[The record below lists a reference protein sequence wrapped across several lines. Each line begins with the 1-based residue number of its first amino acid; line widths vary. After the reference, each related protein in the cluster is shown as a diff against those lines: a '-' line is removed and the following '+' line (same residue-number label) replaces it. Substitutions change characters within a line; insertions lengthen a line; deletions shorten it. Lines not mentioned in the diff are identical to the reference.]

1 MVAWEQRKV
10 SDIVKFHKQGFY
22 TKESYSEN
30 NKYFLLRGTE
40 LTSNKLVL
48 NDTPKIN
55 ATEKDYNDFK
65 VDKGDFLIVRSGTVG
80 TYGIVYDD
88 IKAIFGSYL
97 INFRF
102 DMGIVTNE
110 FFGLFYQS
118 NVFKNQLNKI
128 IQKSS
133 NVNINAEN
141 IKSTTITL
149 PYIEEQQKISS
160 FFKNLDDSIT
170 LQERELEL
178 LKLTKKGFLQQLF
191 TDNQQKFPN
200 IRFANF
206 HDEWQQ
212 RKLGDTLLF
221 LKSGL
226 SRLFSNI
233 DIGLPVVRANNINNG
248 ILNMKNDVKYW
259 YQIDTKGAKNENYYI
274 HKNDILINFIN
285 SEAKMGTAAVVREEP
300 ARETIYT
307 TNILKAQV
315 NKDYEHY
322 FWFSLTQINKYK
334 NDIKLITKPAVNQAS
349 FTTVDFKKLSYKFP
363 NIDEQAKIGS
373 FFKQLDET
381 ILIQERKLEK
391 LKRFK
396 KAFLQKMFI

>member
-391 LKRFK
+391 LKRLK

>member
-212 RKLGDTLLF
+212 RKLGNYAEILTGGTPKTSVHKYWEPKLVPWMS
-221 LKSGL
+221 SGEVNKK
-226 SRLFSNI
+226 RLNKTDNMISKE
-233 DIGLPVVRANNINNG
+233 GLNNSSAHWIKKHSVLIALAGQGKTRGTVAINNIE
-248 ILNMKNDVKYW
+248 L
-259 YQIDTKGAKNENYYI
+259 
-274 HKNDILINFIN
+274 
-285 SEAKMGTAAVVREEP
+285 
-300 ARETIYT
+300 T
-307 TNILKAQV
+307 TNQSIAAIVPTDTFYYEFIYQNLIKRYEELRKISSGDGTRGGLNKQIISDVIIMSPNKMEQV
-315 NKDYEHY
+315 
-322 FWFSLTQINKYK
+322 L
-334 NDIKLITKPAVNQAS
+334 
-349 FTTVDFKKLSYKFP
+349 
-363 NIDEQAKIGS
+363 IGS
-373 FFKQLDET
+373 FLKQLDRSIT
-381 ILIQERKLEK
+381 LQENELEN
-391 LKRFK
+391 LKNIK
-396 KAFLQKMFI
+396 SAFLQKMFI